1 MRTGCQFISAKFLPM
16 NLKREHT
23 SVSFLPVN
31 TLSIHFL
38 LISSWRTAT
47 KTSGLFLLKT
57 HYYSVSFTLYESY
70 SMSHTVWLILWNEPN
85 ISRKGH
91 GQHSI
96 IFKFSKQLVVDIFI
110 FLCFVNNFTV
120 GTIWFFNFGF
130 SWRFVHFHFLW
141 IFRQILT

>member
-38 LISSWRTAT
+38 LISSCRTAT

-57 HYYSVSFTLYESY
+57 HYHPVSPT
-70 SMSHTVWLILWNEPN
+70 LWNEPN
-85 ISRKGH
+85 ISRKSH
-91 GQHSI
+91 GQNSI

-120 GTIWFFNFGF
+120 RTIWFFNFGF

-141 IFRQILT
+141 IFRHILTKSVLPDWN